1 MGRTWFAEHD
11 FNFVHCEY
19 CLAHRVENQVQLSYQ
34 RSDYLEQRRPIM
46 EAWGQY
52 VESCF
57 SQYFPSPSA

>member
-1 MGRTWFAEHD
+1 M
-11 FNFVHCEY
+11 HCEY

-46 EAWGQY
+46 EAWGNY

-57 SQYFPSPSA
+57 GPYFPDL